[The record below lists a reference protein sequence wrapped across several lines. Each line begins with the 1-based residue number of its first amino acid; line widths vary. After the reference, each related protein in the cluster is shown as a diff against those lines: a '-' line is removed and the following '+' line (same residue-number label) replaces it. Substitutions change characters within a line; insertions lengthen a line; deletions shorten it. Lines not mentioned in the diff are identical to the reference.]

1 MTEPVTPDVP
11 ALPKGPPDPG
21 SAWGRLFLAMMLVG
35 GAFAWLVSNFSNV
48 QPVLEHPITMLIWT
62 WLCFMMGGS
71 AVYVLIYRPLE
82 RNFQG
87 AQDVIRRLRE
97 REREWL
103 TERGDL
109 RSEIAELR
117 TRVEFL
123 SGEVEHLRQ
132 ARAPPASESPG

>member
-1 MTEPVTPDVP
+1 MTGPGVP
-11 ALPKGPPDPG
+11 EMPATPKGPPDPG
-21 SAWGRLFLAMMLVG
+21 TAWGRLFLAMMLVG

-82 RNFQG
+82 RNYR
-87 AQDVIRRLRE
+87 AAEDVIRRLRE

-132 ARAPPASESPG
+132 ERVAPAGSGPD